1 VSDMENETTAQTHK
15 FKAEVAQVLSL
26 VINSLY
32 SNKEVALRELI
43 SNAADAL
50 DKLRFESIKNPGL
63 RPEGYGARIRLIP
76 DEANRTLTVWDNGI
90 GMSPDALA
98 TDLGTVARSGTRE
111 FAAKLREAQD
121 AKDMQLIGQF
131 GVGFYSGYLIADR
144 IEVISRAAGS
154 DNAARWASDGQDTFT
169 VDPATREEAGTSVVL
184 HLKEE
189 QADFAKGWKL
199 RELVRR
205 YSDFISYPIELQVEK
220 KKEDSD
226 DKEISFEAINE
237 ANALWTRSEKEIT
250 AEQYQEFYK
259 HLTHDWEAPLNR
271 THFRVEGT
279 QMFTGLL
286 YLPKRPPFDMLSP
299 DAKHGVR
306 LYVKRVFIMDCEE
319 LLPRWLRFVRGVID
333 SDDLP
338 LNVSREILQDSALV
352 RTIRKQVIRRVLD
365 LLTKVAKDDEQA
377 YLEFWNNFGMVLK
390 EGLHFDSSY
399 RDKLGPLM
407 RYESSK
413 ADGLTSLTDYVG
425 RMPEGQKQIYYALG
439 PTSQMLAAS
448 PHLEAL
454 KKRGYE
460 VLYLTDGV
468 DQWAVEGLQEFDGK
482 KLINAMEDDFKL
494 DEADKDSAEDKSD
507 EAEKSEAS
515 DEQTKE
521 FASFIERC
529 KEVLD
534 AHVGEVK
541 VSQRLTDSPVCLVMP
556 KGGMPAHLER
566 LLRAHQNDL
575 PSQKRILEIN
585 PQHPLLQRLREKLEA
600 EPQSEQVKEWIE
612 LLFDQALV
620 SEGSPLPDPARFA
633 QRMTTLMQSAL

>member
-1 VSDMENETTAQTHK
+1 M
-15 FKAEVAQVLSL
+15 
-26 VINSLY
+26 
-32 SNKEVALRELI
+32 
-43 SNAADAL
+43 
-50 DKLRFESIKNPGL
+50 G
-63 RPEGYGARIRLIP
+63 
-76 DEANRTLTVWDNGI
+76 
-90 GMSPDALA
+90 
-98 TDLGTVARSGTRE
+98 
-111 FAAKLREAQD
+111 
-121 AKDMQLIGQF
+121 
-131 GVGFYSGYLIADR
+131 
-144 IEVISRAAGS
+144 
-154 DNAARWASDGQDTFT
+154 
-169 VDPATREEAGTSVVL
+169 
-184 HLKEE
+184 
-189 QADFAKGWKL
+189 
-199 RELVRR
+199 
-205 YSDFISYPIELQVEK
+205 
-220 KKEDSD
+220 
-226 DKEISFEAINE
+226 
-237 ANALWTRSEKEIT
+237 
-250 AEQYQEFYK
+250 
-259 HLTHDWEAPLNR
+259 
-271 THFRVEGT
+271 
-279 QMFTGLL
+279 
-286 YLPKRPPFDMLSP
+286 
-299 DAKHGVR
+299 
-306 LYVKRVFIMDCEE
+306 
-319 LLPRWLRFVRGVID
+319 
-333 SDDLP
+333 
-338 LNVSREILQDSALV
+338 
-352 RTIRKQVIRRVLD
+352 
-365 LLTKVAKDDEQA
+365 
-377 YLEFWNNFGMVLK
+377 
-390 EGLHFDSSY
+390 
-399 RDKLGPLM
+399 
-407 RYESSK
+407 
-413 ADGLTSLTDYVG
+413 
-425 RMPEGQKQIYYALG
+425 G

-494 DEADKDSAEDKSD
+494 DEADKDS

-633 QRMTTLMQSAL
+633 QRMTTLMQSALYAQEWLQPRLP